1 MPSISITGVS
11 AMRAIPV
18 PCLSC
23 SSFALR
29 SSLAAAVVALM
40 LCAPMPGQEAA
51 QPAAVRPLITQAVD
65 EARLTTLT
73 GNTYPLARPELDLG
87 TAPASLPMQRM
98 LLVLK
103 RGPEQE
109 AAVRKLL
116 DDQQDK
122 ASPNYHQWLTP
133 EQYGM
138 QFGPTDTDLQTITA
152 WLQSHGFEVGSTKGR
167 TVLEFSGTAGQVQEA
182 FHTTIHKYLVN
193 GEQHWANAS
202 DPQIPTALTPAVA
215 GIDSLHN
222 FPRRAMNH
230 FVGTYSE
237 KTKSLTVP
245 SPSFTVGCG
254 GQTCYAVAPSD
265 FAIIYDLYPL
275 LSASPAIN
283 GTGESIAI
291 VGRTNINP
299 NDPTTFWSLFGL
311 TVPANKLNIILNGP
325 DPGINPD
332 EGEADIDIQWSG
344 AVAPQATIDFVT
356 SQSTQTTDGVDLSA
370 VYIVENNLAPVMS
383 ESYGQCELFLGTAGN
398 QFYYSLWEQAATQGI
413 SVFVS
418 SGDNGSAGC
427 DNPGAPAQHGLNV
440 NGIASTPFN
449 AAIGGTDFNQYNN
462 QAKYWNPL
470 NGTNE
475 VSAKGPIPEVAWND
489 SCTNPWA
496 LTAGLGSTAEQV
508 CNNPNLNSF
517 FLNSAG
523 GSGGP
528 SNCVVNTQ
536 DVAGSCTQKYPK
548 PSWQIGTSVPKDSS
562 RDLPDVSLFAS
573 DGALTGSFYVI
584 CQSGQTGACSLNALA
599 GYGGTSVSSP
609 AFAGI
614 MSLVNQKMGLP
625 QGVPG
630 FALYQL
636 ASKQANAFHDVP
648 SGSTIA
654 MPCFKGTPNCTTSTT
669 TDNYGVLSGYST
681 GTGYD
686 LATGLGSVDAAN
698 LVNNW
703 NKATFTATTTTLS
716 LSTGAGVTHGKAVP
730 VTIDISP
737 SVATG
742 AASLLVSNQT
752 GTTVGQAI
760 DFFTLSG
767 GSFSG
772 NTSLLPAGT
781 YDVIAHYGGDGTYGG
796 SYSSTVSVIV
806 NKENST
812 VSLPGLQLNGTAV
825 TTVKYDD
832 PYTLTAAVENAGG
845 KLCNPPPYGQIVCP
859 TGTISL
865 TDNSVALGN
874 GTYTLDS
881 TGSIQTTAAAFVL
894 TTGAH
899 TLKAQYNGDTNYN
912 AGSASVGLTVTQAA
926 TSIPTPAVYNGIVG
940 QSASISI
947 TVNTTSHGVAPTG
960 TMTFYANGKALSG
973 TVSYNPQNGGPGYYA
988 SLYAGFSSDANAFT
1002 TPGTYAIT
1010 ATYSGDV
1017 NYTGSTSSATT
1028 ITVQYPTPII
1038 TFTPQSQTV
1047 NYGATATLTALVSG
1061 GNKSSYPTGTI
1072 TFTDSGTGA
1081 TLSGPATCAKATDSS
1096 GNYAC
1101 QASASYTVTNGNGVL
1116 ANYSGDNNYPSSNAY
1131 AAVSMPDF
1139 YLNNPGGITLTA
1151 GQSQS
1156 VTIGVGSQNGFAGV
1170 VSNFVCSGLPAETTC
1185 TFNPTQVTASANAST
1200 TLTIT
1205 TAAIGQSRNRLR
1217 AGGLSAG
1224 WLPLAGL
1231 LFIGACFMGLSNPRK
1246 RGIPV
1251 VLLLLAIVL
1260 TLPSCGG
1267 GGSGVG
1273 VVPNNPVPS
1282 ITSLSPAQVAAGSQ
1296 INGQSVTVNGT
1307 NFMTNS
1313 TVTLGGVPITA
1324 YTNSASQIAFAPST
1338 SQLATVAQL
1347 PVVVTNPAPGGGPS
1361 NAVNFVV
1368 TTGTPTGYFNITFT
1382 ASSGGLTHS
1391 NTFTLVVQ

>member
-1 MPSISITGVS
+1 
-11 AMRAIPV
+11 MRAIPV
-18 PCLSC
+18 SCLSY
-23 SSFALR
+23 STLALR
-29 SSLAAAVVALM
+29 STLVAAAVALM

-73 GNTYPLARPELDLG
+73 GNTHPLARPEFDLG

-103 RGPEQE
+103 RSADQE

-122 ASPNYHQWLTP
+122 ASPNYHRWLTP

-138 QFGPTDTDLQTITA
+138 QFGPTDADLQTITV
-152 WLQSHGFEVGSTKGR
+152 WLQSHGFQVGATKGR

-182 FHTTIHKYLVN
+182 FHTAIHKYLVN

-222 FPRRAMNH
+222 FPRRGMNH

-245 SPSFTVGCG
+245 APSYTIGCG
-254 GQTCYAVAPSD
+254 GGLTCYAVAPYD
-265 FAIIYDLYPL
+265 FATIYDVLPL
-275 LSASPAIN
+275 WSAAPAIN
-283 GTGESIAI
+283 GTGETIAI

-325 DPGINPD
+325 DPGINGD

-344 AVAPQATIDFVT
+344 AVAPQATVDFVT
-356 SQSTQTTDGVDLSA
+356 SMSTATTDGVDLSA

-383 ESYGQCELFLGTAGN
+383 ESYGQCELGLGTAGN

-427 DNPGAPAQHGLNV
+427 DSPGAPARYGLNV

-449 AAIGGTDFNQYNN
+449 AAIGGTDFNQYNS
-462 QAKYWNPL
+462 QATYWNPS
-470 NGTNE
+470 NGANQE
-475 VSAKGPIPEVAWND
+475 SAKGYIAEVAWND

-508 CNNPNLNSF
+508 CNNANLNPF
-517 FLNSAG
+517 FLNSEG

-528 SNCVVNTQ
+528 SNCVVSTQ
-536 DVAGSCTQKYPK
+536 GGSCTQKYPK
-548 PSWQIGTSVPKDSS
+548 PSWQMGTNVPNDSS

-573 DGALTGSFYVI
+573 NGDLTLSFYVI
-584 CQSGQTGACSLNALA
+584 CQSDQTGVCSLNALA
-599 GYGGTSVSSP
+599 GYGGTSVASP

-614 MSLVNQKMGLP
+614 MSLVNQKMGVP

-654 MPCFKGTPNCTTSTT
+654 MPCITSTPNCTTKTSG
-669 TDNYGVLSGYST
+669 DSYGVLSGYST

-686 LATGLGSVDAAN
+686 LATGLGSVDATN
-698 LVNNW
+698 LVDNW
-703 NKATFTATTTTLS
+703 SKATFTATTTTLS
-716 LSTGAGVTHGKAVP
+716 LSTGSGVTHGKAVP

-737 SVATG
+737 SVAKG

-752 GTTVGQAI
+752 GTTIGQAI

-806 NKENST
+806 SKENST
-812 VSLPGLQLNGTAV
+812 VNLPGLQLNGTAV

-865 TDNSVALGN
+865 TDNNVSLGN

-881 TGSIQTTAAAFVL
+881 TGSIQTTTAAFVL
-894 TTGAH
+894 PTGTH
-899 TLKAQYNGDTNYN
+899 PLTAQYNGDTNYN
-912 AGSASVGLTVTQAA
+912 AGTASVAITVTPAA
-926 TSIPTPAVYNGIVG
+926 TSLSTLYVNNASVG
-940 QSASISI
+940 QSAAINVS
-947 TVNTTSHGVAPTG
+947 VNTTSYGAAPGG
-960 TMTFYANGKALSG
+960 TVTFYANGKAITG
-973 TVSYNPQNGGPGYYA
+973 TVSYNPQNGGPGYDA
-988 SLYAGFSSDANAFT
+988 SLNVWLYSDTSAFP
-1002 TPGTYAIT
+1002 TPGNYTIT
-1010 ATYSGDV
+1010 ATYSGDA

-1028 ITVQYPTPII
+1028 ITVLYPIPSLTI
-1038 TFTPQSQTV
+1038 TPQSQTV
-1047 NYGATATLTALVSG
+1047 NYGGTATLTALVSG

-1072 TFTDSGTGA
+1072 TFTNNGTGA
-1081 TLSGPATCAKATDSS
+1081 TLSGPTTCAKATDSS

-1101 QASASYTVTNGNGVL
+1101 QASASYTVTDGYGVL
-1116 ANYSGDNNYPSSNAY
+1116 ANYSGDNNYPSSNNY
-1131 AAVSMPDF
+1131 AAVIMPDF

-1156 VTIGVGSQNGFAGV
+1156 VTIGLGSQNGFAGV

-1185 TFNPTQVTASANAST
+1185 TFNPPQVTAAVNASNTT

-1205 TAAIGQSRNRLR
+1205 TTAIGQSRNRLR

-1231 LFIGACFMGLSNPRK
+1231 LFIGACFIGLSNPRK

-1251 VLLLLAIVL
+1251 VLLLLAIAL

-1267 GGSGVG
+1267 GGGGGVG
-1273 VVPNNPVPS
+1273 VGQNNPVPS

-1313 TVTLGGVPITA
+1313 AVTLGGVPVTA
-1324 YTNSASQIAFAPST
+1324 YANSATQIAFAPST

-1368 TTGTPTGYFNITFT
+1368 TTGTPTGNFSITFT

-1391 NTFTLVVQ
+1391 QTFQLVVQ